1 MARRKQLLYYILMTA
16 YLLGIKDG
24 YIALWKDSSP
34 EPVHIFPYQAS
45 MLPEKDQ
52 QALQKGIRINED
64 SQLVKLLEDYL
75 S

>member
-1 MARRKQLLYYILMTA
+1 MGRCKQLLYCALMMT

-24 YIALWKDSSP
+24 YIALWKDISP

-52 QALQKGIRINED
+52 QALQKGIRIKED